1 MVRAVVKRYR
11 RERAEAARAAMAG
24 AAAAAPSSLADL
36 AGDPATPAPGFAS
49 NPPAE
54 SMAMS
59 LPTLAHLSAIEMTG

>member
-1 MVRAVVKRYR
+1 
-11 RERAEAARAAMAG
+11 MAG